1 VDKFRPQNSD
11 LSRCRR
17 KKIDFGGACG
27 PMLRPRCAVALRTLR
42 GRRARCFA
50 TLSDV
55 QAHLVFDVC
64 VIGGGHAGSEAS
76 AAAAR
81 AGAKTVLVTQ
91 DLTKIGECSCNP
103 SIGRDRRPVGILCL
117 LRRRHRQGHYGAG
130 DRRSGW
136 PLWESNRYA
145 GHPFAS
151 QGTHGADRAGIA
163 FRVLNRSKGPAVWV
177 SLSSHRS

>member
-1 VDKFRPQNSD
+1 
-11 LSRCRR
+11 
-17 KKIDFGGACG
+17 
-27 PMLRPRCAVALRTLR
+27 MLRPRCAAALRTLGGQR
-42 GRRARCFA
+42 TRRFA

-103 SIGRDRRPVGILCL
+103 SIG
-117 LRRRHRQGHYGAG
+117 
-130 DRRSGW
+130 
-136 PLWESNRYA
+136 
-145 GHPFAS
+145 
-151 QGTHGADRAGIA
+151 
-163 FRVLNRSKGPAVWV
+163 
-177 SLSSHRS
+177 